1 MVQRA
6 HGRAIDQPSGGRS
19 PVHAIGAL
27 QRRDRAVD
35 GAAVGGRVAF
45 AEVVRFDAGVVTAEN
60 LLWIGARLDAALWGV
75 GR

>member
-1 MVQRA
+1 M
-6 HGRAIDQPSGGRS
+6 HGRAVDQPGGGGRC
-19 PVHAIGAL
+19 PVHAIGVGGAL
-27 QRRDRAVD
+27 QRRNRVVD